1 MNRSTSGQHIEVRLL
16 IVFSAVA
23 LCLAA
28 MGLYGMIS
36 YMASKSTRELG
47 LRIALGATPSRLLL
61 FVMSSGVRLTLMGI
75 AVGLALALRTTRLL
89 GDFLFGVG
97 PRDPLA
103 TSSVIAVIA
112 GVSVIACL
120 LPAWLASR
128 LDPVRALRV

>member
-1 MNRSTSGQHIEVRLL
+1 MS
-16 IVFSAVA
+16 SAPVA

-36 YMASKSTRELG
+36 YMASKRTRELG

-75 AVGLALALRTTRLL
+75 ADQQRRR
-89 GDFLFGVG
+89 GDRRRV
-97 PRDPLA
+97 
-103 TSSVIAVIA
+103 
-112 GVSVIACL
+112 VIACL